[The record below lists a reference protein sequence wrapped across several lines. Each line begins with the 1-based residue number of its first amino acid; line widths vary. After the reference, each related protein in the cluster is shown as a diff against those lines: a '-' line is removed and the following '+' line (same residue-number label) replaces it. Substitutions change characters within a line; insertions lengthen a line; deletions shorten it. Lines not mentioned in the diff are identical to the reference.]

1 MSDLSAFKLPAI
13 DPAARPEF
21 TDGTSCRAWLENVP
35 LANVSAAQHQ
45 LLVQVEEFNR
55 AALASKNRFESLEAV
70 REAVSFVQ
78 IEQAK
83 RFTHR
88 ALPMLEAEAAVFE
101 DTIEL
106 WEQMRLGYLRCL
118 QADEFSLR
126 SQRALLCQRALAY
139 SGLRM
144 FHHYRAYR
152 QVPGRDWRAL
162 HQVYARAE
170 GLGIADER

>member
-1 MSDLSAFKLPAI
+1 MSDLSAFKLPEI

-21 TDGTSCRAWLENVP
+21 TDGPSCRAWLENVP

-101 DTIEL
+101 DTIEHEAWNEGDQPRYVL
-106 WEQMRLGYLRCL
+106 ICDIWSPRLSPAERAAIAEVIAA
-118 QADEFSLR
+118 ADAFN
-126 SQRALLCQRALAY
+126 
-139 SGLRM
+139 GT
-144 FHHYRAYR
+144 
-152 QVPGRDWRAL
+152 VPAA
-162 HQVYARAE
+162 HV
-170 GLGIADER
+170 